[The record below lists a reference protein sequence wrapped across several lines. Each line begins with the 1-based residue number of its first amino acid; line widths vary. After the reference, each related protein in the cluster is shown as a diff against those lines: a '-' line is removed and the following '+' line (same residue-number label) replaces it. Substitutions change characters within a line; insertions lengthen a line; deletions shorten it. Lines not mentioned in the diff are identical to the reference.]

1 MAAYILSLTI
11 SKTTPTQLRV
21 PLTEYR
27 EYARVESSVP
37 SSDLQRIALGAEMS
51 FVKFSGLA
59 LWPCTIT
66 VVMSDKVPIEQLP
79 VQPVTG
85 TVTWT
90 EYGDDW
96 KGVYTS
102 PGITQLDDWLQ
113 LGLLDYV
120 AWLYDNR
127 GTNFEQGLRQFLSGF
142 RKTAF

>member
-1 MAAYILSLTI
+1 MALILSLTI
-11 SKTTPTQLRV
+11 TKTTPTQLRV
-21 PLTEYR
+21 PLIEYQ
-27 EYARVESSVP
+27 EHARVESSVP
-37 SSDLQRIALGAEMS
+37 SGDIARIALAAEMS
-51 FVKFSGLA
+51 FVKYSGLA

-66 VVMSDKVPIEQLP
+66 VITNDQIDKEVLPI
-79 VQPVTG
+79 QPISG

-102 PGITQLDDWLQ
+102 PGITQMDDWIR

-127 GTNFEQGLRQFLSGF
+127 GTNFEQGLRHFLSGF
-142 RKTAF
+142 RKTSF

>member
-1 MAAYILSLTI
+1 MALLFHLSI
-11 SKTTPTQLRV
+11 SKSNPTQLRV
-21 PLTEYR
+21 PLSEYQ
-27 EYARVESSVP
+27 EHARVEASAP
-37 SSDLQRIALGAEMS
+37 ASDIQRIALGAEMS
-51 FVKFSGLA
+51 LVRYSGLA

-66 VVMSDKVPIEQLP
+66 VVMSEQVPIEQLP

-96 KGVYTS
+96 KGIYNS
-102 PGITQLDDWLQ
+102 PGVAVLDDGIR

-127 GTNFEQGLRQFLSGF
+127 GSEYAHGVRKFFATLRRTSF
-142 RKTAF
+142 